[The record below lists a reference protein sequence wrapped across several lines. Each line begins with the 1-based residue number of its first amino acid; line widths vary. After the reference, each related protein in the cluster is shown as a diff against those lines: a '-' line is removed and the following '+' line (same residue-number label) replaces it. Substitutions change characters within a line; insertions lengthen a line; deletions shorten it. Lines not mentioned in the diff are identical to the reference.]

1 MNSPKIKNAKEDANQ
16 RFAIPV
22 VEISGI
28 MKIASKK
35 PERIELIKNTLANAE
50 GNKGNAC
57 TVITYI
63 GAPRYGGVVNAEKS
77 KAAKRLMN
85 NTIEKTRAN
94 IEKQHGAFNFVHQH
108 SKRSQTLQQ
117 V

>member
-1 MNSPKIKNAKEDANQ
+1 MFSWILLNQSSICQINNFKKKRIGYSKSMFVYTMHLKLCQGRAWRAFKILNSPKIKNAKEDANQ

-50 GNKGNAC
+50 GNKGNA
-57 TVITYI
+57 
-63 GAPRYGGVVNAEKS
+63 
-77 KAAKRLMN
+77 
-85 NTIEKTRAN
+85 
-94 IEKQHGAFNFVHQH
+94 
-108 SKRSQTLQQ
+108 
-117 V
+117 